1 MAIASVPGE
10 GPAVLETV
18 EGAEGGATEEE
29 APRKGNIDM
38 ENVKSERKK
47 Y

>member
-1 MAIASVPGE
+1 MAIPSLSGE
-10 GPAVLETV
+10 GQGV

-38 ENVKSERKK
+38 ENVKSETFVQI
-47 Y
+47 